1 MENVLDLCKALEPPL
16 TDSSKLIPPKGKSNI
31 LPYLATMILKREVIA
46 YSQEEVGVACHLH
59 LQLCLLLLH
68 PTLAQS
74 PLQVP
79 LHLSNLAL
87 VHFSRINLIV
97 LILYLFSGS
106 ASEGSG
112 DIQRKI

>member
-16 TDSSKLIPPKGKSNI
+16 TDSSKLIPPKGKSYI
-31 LPYLATMILKREVIA
+31 LPCLATMILKREVIA

-74 PLQVP
+74 PMQVP
-79 LHLSNLAL
+79 LHLFCSVKALNLSNLAL
-87 VHFSRINLIV
+87 VHFSRIKPHCFNFIFV
-97 LILYLFSGS
+97 FRIS
-106 ASEGSG
+106 
-112 DIQRKI
+112 K